1 MSYDLKNFKVLGYTT
16 DFGQCECCG
25 KDNLKGTISILDL
38 NSDVVLHFGTTCAAR
53 EDKYDTYEAFQK
65 AKKDVRKSVSTF
77 NDHVQFARSVARR
90 IVGALENQ
98 ELFDKIVNGYVAFA
112 CDSANMTKTGL
123 PRYNWEQWGDL
134 KPRRQML

>member
-77 NDHVQFARSVARR
+77 NDHVKFARGVARR
-90 IVGALENQ
+90 IVGALDSQ
-98 ELFDKIVNGYVAFA
+98 EFFEKIVNGYVSYA
-112 CDSANMTKTGL
+112 CNHDNKNERGFL
-123 PRYNWEQWGDL
+123 PRYNWEQWGEL
-134 KPRRQML
+134 KIRR